1 MRGHLAD
8 GAEGGVGGGADER
21 VCDEGADGARAREG
35 FAGPKEKTC
44 TERSGDLCG
53 GVSAVRA
60 MRLGPQGDGAH
71 IASGDVRQSSGHG
84 AA

>member
-21 VCDEGADGARAREG
+21 VCDQGADGARAREG

-44 TERSGDLCG
+44 TERAGDLCE
-53 GVSAVRA
+53 GVSTVRA
-60 MRLGPQGDGAH
+60 MRMGPHGDGAH
-71 IASGDVRQSSGHG
+71 IANENVRQSSGHG